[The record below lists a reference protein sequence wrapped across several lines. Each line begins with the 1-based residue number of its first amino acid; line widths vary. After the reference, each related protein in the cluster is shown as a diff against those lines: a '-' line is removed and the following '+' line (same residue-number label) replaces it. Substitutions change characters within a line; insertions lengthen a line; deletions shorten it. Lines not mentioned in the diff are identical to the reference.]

1 MGIHF
6 KSACC
11 HAVDVEVKLCFYLT
25 IKKYI
30 DIILTIFCVV
40 NSIFINTTSK

>member
-11 HAVDVEVKLCFYLT
+11 HTVDVEVKLFFHLT

-30 DIILTIFCVV
+30 DIILTIFCAV